1 MSNADPWANKAERW
15 LLPKVYHDVAAVI
28 GWKAAVDLGMWVYET
43 RRPPSRQMRRNGDR
57 RGCLSVPKG
66 ESTSVARE
74 IAVVIGA
81 DNARDFQKA
90 FCGETLHFGTIEPA
104 SIPRRNRAIVE
115 QVDNGSRIAAVA
127 ASHGL
132 SEREIRRIYYLETGR
147 PLRSLREARD
157 ARKST

>member
-1 MSNADPWANKAERW
+1 SASPASGSPGRAGRAWTWVRAWSNRFAGMSNADPWANKAERW

-90 FCGETLHFGTIEPA
+90 FCGET
-104 SIPRRNRAIVE
+104 
-115 QVDNGSRIAAVA
+115 
-127 ASHGL
+127 
-132 SEREIRRIYYLETGR
+132 
-147 PLRSLREARD
+147 
-157 ARKST
+157 